1 MNNLPLVSC
10 IMPTFKRHKYM
21 LRAIK
26 YFESQTYAN
35 KELII
40 IDDSPGIVDVKY
52 SNIPKHNNIMYIK
65 LPSKR
70 SIGYKRNL
78 ALRHAKGTIFM
89 FWDDDDYYSKTRIAH
104 QIKPIV
110 NNLCDITVFNSIVY
124 YDSSINK
131 CFKTSAADHKLIW
144 HEGFMGGSLTCRS
157 SLLDKVSFKNKSIA
171 EDRDFMIDAK
181 KHGAIIKGI
190 PNKMH
195 YIYTRHS
202 SNSFDI
208 PSVKR
213 YNVPFN
219 MQLCI

>member
-10 IMPTFKRHKYM
+10 IMPTYNRHEYM

-26 YFESQTYAN
+26 YFEYQTYGN

-40 IDDSPGIVDVKY
+40 IDDSPRNMDIKLG
-52 SNIPKHNNIMYIK
+52 SIPKHNNILYIK

-70 SIGYKRNL
+70 SIGFKRNL
-78 ALRHAKGTIFM
+78 ALRYAKGTIFM

-124 YDSSINK
+124 YDSLLNK
-131 CFKTSAADHKLIW
+131 CFKTSAADHKRIW
-144 HEGFMGGSLTCRS
+144 HDGHMGGSLTCIS
-157 SLLDKVSFKNKSIA
+157 SLLNKISFKNKSIA

-181 KHGAIIKGI
+181 THGAIIKGI
-190 PNKMH
+190 PNNWH

-208 PSVKR
+208 PLVKR
-213 YNVPFN
+213 YDVPFKKH
-219 MQLCI
+219 LSL